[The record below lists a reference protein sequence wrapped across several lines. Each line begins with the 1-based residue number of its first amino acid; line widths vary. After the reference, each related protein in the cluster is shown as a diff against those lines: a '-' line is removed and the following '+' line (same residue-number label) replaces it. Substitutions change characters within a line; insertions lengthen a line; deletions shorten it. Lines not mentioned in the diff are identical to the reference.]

1 MLYREYERLADIK
14 KNLFIS
20 KLQRREKKYRL
31 MTEPIIMTV
40 ASASDEAST
49 IAVLMRAFSA
59 DPVAQWI
66 WPDSQQYQ
74 IYFPSFVRAFG
85 GKAFSH
91 RTAYYV
97 DGYAAAALWL
107 PPGTLP
113 DDDMLSSIFQRS
125 VSEQRQRDVIAV
137 FDQMGHYHPSEPHWH
152 LPLMG
157 VDPLKQSKGF
167 GSALMQNAL
176 VQCDR
181 DNKLAYLESSSPRS
195 VPFYKRHGFDV
206 LGTIQL
212 GTSPPIFPMLR
223 RPS

>member
-1 MLYREYERLADIK
+1 VTKSIIK
-14 KNLFIS
+14 TS
-20 KLQRREKKYRL
+20 
-31 MTEPIIMTV
+31 

-49 IAVLMRAFSA
+49 IDVLLRAFSS

-85 GKAFSH
+85 GKAFTYGS
-91 RTAYYV
+91 AYYV
-97 DGYAAAALWL
+97 DGYAAVALWL
-107 PPGTLP
+107 PPDVLP

-125 VSEQRQRDVIAV
+125 VSEQCQKNVIAV
-137 FDQMGHYHPSEPHWH
+137 FDQMGRYHPNEPHWH

-167 GSALMQNAL
+167 GSALMQHAL

-195 VPFYKRHGFDV
+195 VPFYKRHGFEV
-206 LGTIQL
+206 LGTIQRR
-212 GTSPPIFPMLR
+212 GSPPIFPMLR
-223 RPS
+223 RPR